1 MGVRCGSIRMS
12 MAMRIQRSRVR
23 GKGARWLVF
32 CDGQGQLLTIKSRI
46 QAVANTDCIAVAVDL
61 PEQLCLE

>member
-1 MGVRCGSIRMS
+1 
-12 MAMRIQRSRVR
+12 MRIQRNRVR